1 MLLIDA
7 GNSRI
12 KSAAYTNGTMEPYSS
27 VRTESA
33 SLPVQWQ
40 EAPMPASVVVSNV
53 AGAEVEA
60 KLTRWTLDAWAL
72 KPKFVQV
79 SREAAGMRTQYDDPT
94 KLGVDRWL
102 AALAAYRLAG
112 RAVVV
117 VDAGTAITLDVVSG
131 LGVHLGGSI
140 TPGLELMVDSLT
152 RSTARLRL
160 DSIEQ
165 TDGIATNTAS
175 AISTGCIDAVVGGI
189 ERKARAI
196 SASLDVAP
204 DWVITGGGA
213 AQIMKYCHLEFRH
226 VPDLVLQGL
235 VLAANEPA

>member
-12 KSAAYTNGTMEPYSS
+12 KSAAYINGAI
-27 VRTESA
+27 VRYAPVATESP
-33 SLPVQWQ
+33 SPPVQWK
-40 EAPMPASVVVSNV
+40 EAETPASVVVSNV
-53 AGAEVEA
+53 AGVAVAA
-60 KLTRWTLDAWAL
+60 KLTRWTLDAWAMI
-72 KPKFVQV
+72 PTFVQV
-79 SREAAGMRTQYDDPT
+79 RRRAAGMRTQYDDPT

-131 LGVHLGGSI
+131 SGVHLGGSI
-140 TPGLELMVDSLT
+140 SPGLKLMIDSLT
-152 RSTARLRL
+152 HNTAGLRA

-165 TDGIATNTAS
+165 IEGIATNTAS

-189 ERKARAI
+189 ERATRAI
-196 SASLDVAP
+196 AASLDATP
-204 DWVITGGGA
+204 AWVITGGGA
-213 AQIMKYCHLEFRH
+213 TEIMKYCHIEFRN

-235 VLAANEPA
+235 VFATNDAT